1 MDELKAF
8 LELTTMLVTDPRIV
22 VLFCL
27 LGYAV
32 VSDVRSHRIPN
43 RLVLAGLGFG
53 FIYSAFVP
61 FWGHHGFLWALGG
74 AAIGFGV
81 LFPLWLL
88 RMMGAGDVKLMAMV
102 GSLLGVDA
110 VPAALAATLIAGA
123 VFSVGFAARR
133 GKLRQMLANV
143 GRILRIGSF
152 AVATGGPVSAA
163 ANGWESVG
171 KMAFAVPI
179 ATGTVGAVLARH
191 FGFL

>member
-8 LELTTMLVTDPRIV
+8 LELSTMLVTDPRTV

-74 AAIGFGV
+74 AAIGFCV
-81 LFPLWLL
+81 MFPLWLG
-88 RMMGAGDVKLMAMV
+88 RMTGAGDVKLIAMA
-102 GSLLGVDA
+102 GALLGVDA
-110 VPAALAATLIAGA
+110 IVPALIASFIAGGMFA
-123 VFSVGFAARR
+123 VGFSLGH
-133 GKLRQMLANV
+133 GKLRAMLGNV
-143 GRILRIGSF
+143 FRTVRLGSV
-152 AVATGGPVSAA
+152 AVAMGAPVSMATS
-163 ANGWESVG
+163 GWESVG
-171 KMAFAVPI
+171 KLAFAVPI
-179 ATGTVGAVLARH
+179 ATGTIFAVVATY